1 MFPALNSPEL
11 RQIESLKI
19 SKNFQKGS
27 STERKNKQICLENSV
42 WLSTSDYTFEYR
54 IL

>member
-1 MFPALNSPEL
+1 MFPALNWPEL

-27 STERKNKQICLENSV
+27 STERKNKQICLEN
-42 WLSTSDYTFEYR
+42 WAYFPTSDSTFE
-54 IL
+54 